1 MNGLRERLRSDTSG
15 LKITVVLFAVLL
27 AINCA
32 AVWFILVSRR
42 NVQQM
47 AAQDLQLQTTAQA
60 RSIEA
65 LLANL
70 RGEFLFL
77 SQSAPQSTAVTVLSN
92 PDPLVQ
98 RWGRLDVEGNFLRF
112 LQARPEVSRL
122 ILRDGAGKPI
132 VVAARREGA
141 PVLLPPGDFAESAE
155 SGGNVW
161 ASRWPVAGGP
171 PENGTLETLLNISEL
186 LPIIAPGSESKLQI
200 VQEQGL
206 TMPPPSADSLVA
218 SVPVQD
224 EHWTTPIHWT
234 LIRTENQSQLIS
246 SVANLAA
253 HYRATIILNFLVM
266 SLTLVLGVLA
276 FRQVRRSAL
285 LEAENRHQARV
296 RELERQMLHSER
308 LASVGR
314 LAAGLAHEINNP
326 LEGIGNYL
334 SLLEE
339 DLRDGRVDGC
349 LELTAGVR
357 EGLNRAAGITRQVL
371 ALSDPGRSPK
381 QTVSMNL
388 IAQETF
394 DFVQSN
400 PAFRHVRMDLYL
412 PEDNLMILGNAI
424 TLGQV
429 VLNLILNACEY
440 QDQGGRVEVA
450 LDRVGQNACLKVSDH
465 GPGIPEEALP
475 RIFEPFFSTRGSTGL
490 GLSLCHSIVTDHAGQ
505 VTAAN
510 RTDGHGAVFTVEIP
524 LTEAAEV
531 RDAAELG
538 AIEEKGPSRAEKRF
552 DPKGAM

>member
-1 MNGLRERLRSDTSG
+1 MNRLRERLRTDTSG
-15 LKITVVLFAVLL
+15 VKITVLLFAVLL

-32 AVWFILVSRR
+32 AVWFILVARQ

-60 RSIEA
+60 KSVEA

-77 SQSAPQSTAVTVLSN
+77 SQSSPQTTLVTVLSN
-92 PDPLVQ
+92 PNPMVQ
-98 RWGRLDVEGNFLRF
+98 RWGRLNVEGPFLRY
-112 LQARPEVSRL
+112 LEARPEVSRMV
-122 ILRDGAGKPI
+122 LRDGAGKAL

-141 PVLLPPGDFAESAE
+141 PVLLPPADFAQPST
-155 SGGNVW
+155 SGGDLW
-161 ASRWPVAGGP
+161 ASQWPVGEGP
-171 PENGTLETLLNISEL
+171 PDNGVLETVIVIKDLLAV
-186 LPIIAPGSESKLQI
+186 IAPGSEAKLKI
-200 VQEQGL
+200 VQGEAKQAQP
-206 TMPPPSADSLVA
+206 TAADSLVA
-218 SVPVQD
+218 TVPVQD
-224 EHWTTPIHWT
+224 EHWSKPIHWT

-253 HYRATIILNFLVM
+253 HYRATIILNLVVM
-266 SLTLVLGVLA
+266 SLTLVLGILA

-326 LEGIGNYL
+326 LEGISNYL

-339 DLRDGRVDGC
+339 DLRDGRTDGC

-371 ALSDPGRSPK
+371 ALSDPGRTPK
-381 QTVSMNL
+381 RPVSL
-388 IAQETF
+388 KAVAKETF
-394 DFVQSN
+394 DFVRSN
-400 PAFRHVRMDLYL
+400 PVFRHVQMELRL
-412 PEDNLMILGNAI
+412 PDRDFVIQGNAI

-440 QDQGGRVEVA
+440 QEQGGKVEVS
-450 LDRVGQNACLKVSDH
+450 LDERDGKAQLKVADR

-490 GLSLCHSIVTDHAGQ
+490 GLSLCHSIVTDHAGE
-505 VTAAN
+505 VKAAN
-510 RTDGHGAVFTVEIP
+510 RTDGPGAVFTVEIA
-524 LTEAAEV
+524 LSVEEVKTETA
-531 RDAAELG
+531 DSG
-538 AIEEKGPSRAEKRF
+538 AGITN
-552 DPKGAM
+552 

>member
-1 MNGLRERLRSDTSG
+1 MNRLRERLRTDTSG

-42 NVQQM
+42 NVQQI

-77 SQSAPQSTAVTVLSN
+77 SQSAPQSAAVTVLSN
-92 PDPLVQ
+92 PNPLVQ

-112 LQARPEVSRL
+112 LEARPEVSRL
-122 ILRDGAGKPI
+122 VLRDGTGKPL

-141 PVLLPPGDFAESAE
+141 PVLLPPGDFAVPAT

-161 ASRWPVAGGP
+161 ASQWPIAQGP
-171 PENGTLETLLNISEL
+171 PDNGILETLLDVSEL
-186 LPIIAPGSESKLQI
+186 LPVIAPGSESKLKI
-200 VQEQGL
+200 VQEL
-206 TMPPPSADSLVA
+206 RPPPQAPSADSLVA
-218 SVPVQD
+218 SVPIHD
-224 EHWTTPIHWT
+224 DHWIKPIQWT

-253 HYRATIILNFLVM
+253 HYRATIILNLLVI
-266 SLTLVLGVLA
+266 SLTLVLGALA

-296 RELERQMLHSER
+296 RELERQVLHTER

-339 DLRDGRVDGC
+339 DLRDGRTDGC
-349 LELTAGVR
+349 LDLTAGVR

-381 QTVSMNL
+381 QAVSMN
-388 IAQETF
+388 AVAKETF
-394 DFVQSN
+394 DFVRSN
-400 PAFRHVRMDLYL
+400 PAFRHVRMELRVPDQDLI
-412 PEDNLMILGNAI
+412 ILGNPI

-440 QDQGGRVEVA
+440 QDQGGQIEVV
-450 LDRVGQNACLKVSDH
+450 LDRAEAKARLTVSDR

-490 GLSLCHSIVTDHAGQ
+490 GLSLCHSIVSDHAGQ

-510 RTDGHGAVFTVEIP
+510 RSDGRGAVFTVEIP
-524 LTEAAEV
+524 LSEAE
-531 RDAAELG
+531 
-538 AIEEKGPSRAEKRF
+538 
-552 DPKGAM
+552 PKGAEPEAIKEKELTG

>member
-1 MNGLRERLRSDTSG
+1 MNGLRERLKKDTSS

-42 NVQQM
+42 NVQQI

-77 SQSAPQSTAVTVLSN
+77 SQSAPQSTAVTVLSDPN
-92 PDPLVQ
+92 PLVK
-98 RWGRLDVEGNFLRF
+98 RWGRLDVEGIFLRF
-112 LQARPEVSRL
+112 LQARPEVLRL
-122 ILRDGAGKPI
+122 ILRDGAGKPLI
-132 VVAARREGA
+132 VAGRREGA
-141 PVLLPPGDFAESAE
+141 PVLLPPGDFTQAAT

-161 ASRWPVAGGP
+161 ASQWPIAAGP
-171 PENGTLETLLNISEL
+171 PENGILETLLDVSEL
-186 LPIIAPGSESKLQI
+186 LSVVAPGSESKLKI
-200 VQEQGL
+200 VQERRPL
-206 TMPPPSADSLVA
+206 VRPPSDDSLVA
-218 SVPVQD
+218 SVPIRD

-234 LIRTENQSQLIS
+234 LIRTENQSQLVS

-253 HYRATIILNFLVM
+253 HYRATIILNLLVI
-266 SLTLVLGVLA
+266 SLTLVLGALA
-276 FRQVRRSAL
+276 FRQVRRSAI

-296 RELERQMLHSER
+296 RELERQMLHTER

-339 DLRDGRVDGC
+339 DLKDGRAEGC

-381 QTVSMNL
+381 TAMSMN
-388 IAQETF
+388 AVARETF
-394 DFVQSN
+394 DFVRSN
-400 PAFRHVRMDLYL
+400 PAFRHVRMELRVPDDDLI
-412 PEDNLMILGNAI
+412 ILGNAI

-440 QDQGGRVEVA
+440 QEQGGQVEVV
-450 LDRVGQNACLKVSDH
+450 LDRVDAKARLRVSDR
-465 GPGIPEEALP
+465 GPGIPEDALP

-510 RTDGHGAVFTVEIP
+510 RGDGQGAVFTVEIP
-524 LTEAAEV
+524 LSEPRAADTEPAGVKEK
-531 RDAAELG
+531 ELTG
-538 AIEEKGPSRAEKRF
+538 
-552 DPKGAM
+552 

>member
-1 MNGLRERLRSDTSG
+1 MNRLRERLRTDTSG

-42 NVQQM
+42 NVQQI

-77 SQSAPQSTAVTVLSN
+77 SQSAPQSTAVTVLSDPN
-92 PDPLVQ
+92 PLVQ

-122 ILRDGAGKPI
+122 VLRDGAGKPLI
-132 VVAARREGA
+132 VGARREGA
-141 PVLLPPGDFAESAE
+141 PVLLPPADFAVPAK

-161 ASRWPVAGGP
+161 ASQWPVAGGP
-171 PENGTLETLLNISEL
+171 PENGTLETLLNVSEL
-186 LPIIAPGSESKLQI
+186 LAVIAPGSESKLQI
-200 VQEQGL
+200 VQQQRAQAK
-206 TMPPPSADSLVA
+206 TRSADSLVA
-218 SVPVQD
+218 SVPVRD
-224 EHWTTPIHWT
+224 DHWTTPIQWT
-234 LIRTENQSQLIS
+234 LIRTENQSRLIS

-253 HYRATIILNFLVM
+253 HYRATIILNLLVI
-266 SLTLVLGVLA
+266 SLTLVLGALA

-296 RELERQMLHSER
+296 RELERQMLHTER

-339 DLRDGRVDGC
+339 DLRDGRTEGC
-349 LELTAGVR
+349 LDLTAGVR

-381 QTVSMNL
+381 RAVSVN
-388 IAQETF
+388 AVAKETF
-394 DFVQSN
+394 DFVRSN
-400 PAFRHVRMDLYL
+400 PAFRHVRMELRVPDDDLI
-412 PEDNLMILGNAI
+412 ILGNPI

-440 QDQGGRVEVA
+440 QDQGGQVDVV
-450 LDRVGQNACLKVSDH
+450 LDRVEAKARLRVSDR

-490 GLSLCHSIVTDHAGQ
+490 GLSLCHSIVSDHAGQ

-510 RTDGHGAVFTVEIP
+510 RADGRGAVFTVEIP
-524 LTEAAEV
+524 ISEPEANAE
-531 RDAAELG
+531 AEPG
-538 AIEEKGPSRAEKRF
+538 AIKEKELMK
-552 DPKGAM
+552 

>member
-1 MNGLRERLRSDTSG
+1 MNRLRDRLRTDTSS

-42 NVQQM
+42 NVQQI

-77 SQSAPQSTAVTVLSN
+77 SQSAPQSAAVTVLSN
-92 PDPLVQ
+92 PNPLVQ

-112 LQARPEVSRL
+112 LEARPEVLRL
-122 ILRDGAGKPI
+122 VLRGGTGKPL

-141 PVLLPPGDFAESAE
+141 PVLLPPGDFAVPAT

-161 ASRWPVAGGP
+161 ASQWPIAQGP
-171 PENGTLETLLNISEL
+171 PENGVLEALLDVSKL
-186 LPIIAPGSESKLQI
+186 LPIVAPGSESKLKI
-200 VQEQGL
+200 VQEQR
-206 TMPPPSADSLVA
+206 PNIRPPSADSLVA
-218 SVPVQD
+218 SVPIRED
-224 EHWTTPIHWT
+224 SWTTPIRWT

-253 HYRATIILNFLVM
+253 HYRATIILNLLVI
-266 SLTLVLGVLA
+266 SLTLVLGALA

-285 LEAENRHQARV
+285 LEAENRHQAHV
-296 RELERQMLHSER
+296 RELERQMLHTER

-339 DLRDGRVDGC
+339 DLRDGRTDGC
-349 LELTAGVR
+349 LDLTAGVR

-381 QTVSMNL
+381 RAVSMN
-388 IAQETF
+388 AVAKETF
-394 DFVQSN
+394 DFVRSN
-400 PAFRHVRMDLYL
+400 PAFRHVRMELRVPD
-412 PEDNLMILGNAI
+412 EDVIIMGNSI

-440 QDQGGRVEVA
+440 QEQGGQVDVA
-450 LDRVGQNACLKVSDH
+450 LDRAEAKACLTVSDR

-490 GLSLCHSIVTDHAGQ
+490 GLSLCHSIVSDHAGQ

-510 RTDGHGAVFTVEIP
+510 RSDGRGAVFTVEIP
-524 LTEAAEV
+524 LSEAEPTGAAEP
-531 RDAAELG
+531 DAIKERELTG
-538 AIEEKGPSRAEKRF
+538 
-552 DPKGAM
+552 